1 MIRFIFY
8 LAFAYII
15 MKVLRLFIDPLFER
29 PKGNSRVNTPN
40 STSGK
45 TASHPPLGDYVDF
58 EEVK

>member
-29 PKGNSRVNTPN
+29 PKGPGRVNTPN
-40 STSGK
+40 NTSGK
-45 TASHPPLGDYVDF
+45 TAAHPPLGDYVDF